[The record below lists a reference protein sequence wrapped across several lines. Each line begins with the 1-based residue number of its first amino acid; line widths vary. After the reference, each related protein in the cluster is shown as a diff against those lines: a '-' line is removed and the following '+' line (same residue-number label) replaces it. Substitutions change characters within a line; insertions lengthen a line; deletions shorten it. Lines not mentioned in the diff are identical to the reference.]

1 MNDAELLRLDPNRLR
16 PKRNAR
22 KRIEVDMPSAGAGRQ
37 RHRDHEMTL
46 REVVEK
52 YRSIAGS
59 FGKEAPLAAFGL
71 SSAETENLFNV
82 FDEDYHISRFFHFS
96 ESTGE
101 RLSINGFPATHILI
115 DAEIETIL

>member
-1 MNDAELLRLDPNRLR
+1 
-16 PKRNAR
+16 
-22 KRIEVDMPSAGAGRQ
+22 MPSTGAGRQ
-37 RHRDHEMTL
+37 RDLDHDMTL

-59 FGKEAPLAAFGL
+59 FGNEAPLSAFRL
-71 SSAETENLFNV
+71 PPAETERIFNV

-96 ESTGE
+96 ELSGE
-101 RLSINGFPATHILI
+101 RYSINGFPATHVLI